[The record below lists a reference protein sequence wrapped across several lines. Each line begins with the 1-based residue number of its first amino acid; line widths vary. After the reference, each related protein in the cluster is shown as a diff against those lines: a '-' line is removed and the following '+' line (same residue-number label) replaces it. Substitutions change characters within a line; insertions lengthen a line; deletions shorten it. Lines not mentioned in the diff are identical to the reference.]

1 MNLFVKSSNFSFVF
15 GLFFDWFHQSK
26 LSEKAGMKKKENW
39 PFSGKNLFFFSE
51 SFFAR
56 RLSRCRYL
64 CYALPGHVPSR
75 PKGREASIY
84 NSSDNL
90 GYIRGLHGKQKQLI
104 KKLVHICM
112 IDGKKT
118 RSRAIVYKT
127 FHCLAQHGDILRLLV
142 NAIENV
148 KPVCEVKKVRISG
161 TTQLVPSIIATNRQE
176 TLAIRWMLEAAAKRR
191 INKKSMSL
199 DQCLADEILDASRK
213 MGIAR
218 KKRDDLHKL
227 AQANRSFSHYRWW

>member
-1 MNLFVKSSNFSFVF
+1 MNLFVKSSKFSFVF
-15 GLFFDWFHQSK
+15 GSSLDWFHQSR
-26 LSEKAGMKKKENW
+26 LSEKARMKKNENW
-39 PFSGKNLFFFSE
+39 SFNIFFFSE
-51 SFFAR
+51 SFSTL
-56 RLSRCRYL
+56 RLLHRRYL
-64 CYALPGHVPSR
+64 CSAVERHAPS
-75 PKGREASIY
+75 KSNGREASTY
-84 NSSDNL
+84 NCSDNL
-90 GYIRGLHGKQKQLI
+90 GYIRSLHGRQKQLI

-127 FHCLAQHGDILRLLV
+127 FHCLAHHGDILRLLV

-176 TLAIRWMLEAAAKRR
+176 TLAIRWMLEAAAKRHM
-191 INKKSMSL
+191 NKKSMDL
-199 DQCLADEILDASRK
+199 DQCLSDEILDASRK